1 MTLVIQMAHDS
12 YCCQDVQFPS
22 QPFPS
27 PRQNRMFVGWRQVG
41 KDGENLTDP
50 CPEKC
55 RPQNLT
61 AGTFAA
67 SADWTFCWWKSVHR
81 CIRNQFVSIL
91 LLLNEWFASDGRL
104 SACLTVI
111 LNIALAENRSS
122 AILAALSSF
131 IFRHVNR
138 QPEWLMNLETLN
150 LPVCNGWPNTL
161 EFQCLNRPT
170 SYEY

>member
-1 MTLVIQMAHDS
+1 VRLVIQMAHDS

-27 PRQNRMFVGWRQVG
+27 PRQNRMFVGWREVG

-67 SADWTFCWWKSVHR
+67 VDWTFCWWKSFGFFWAMLCH
-81 CIRNQFVSIL
+81 
-91 LLLNEWFASDGRL
+91 A
-104 SACLTVI
+104 
-111 LNIALAENRSS
+111 
-122 AILAALSSF
+122 
-131 IFRHVNR
+131 
-138 QPEWLMNLETLN
+138 PLN
-150 LPVCNGWPNTL
+150 LWLCQFTNNERRESIIKRCAGQAVPASPLFRVLSVIMTCFHVSRVSSCFRL
-161 EFQCLNRPT
+161 IRA
-170 SYEY
+170 